1 MNKVNEVS
9 EDANGVR
16 GGQGEMG
23 GGGTRV
29 KPPVVNYRKLST
41 LFRLPFGVRTHF
53 VSWTFGL
60 VLGSVEL
67 VWIILLTEFDGTRPW
82 EV

>member
-16 GGQGEMG
+16 GGPRGNG

-29 KPPVVNYRKLST
+29 KRLGVNYRKLST

-53 VSWTFGL
+53 ISCTFWL

-67 VWIILLTEFDGTRPW
+67 VWVILPTEFDGTGPW
-82 EV
+82 